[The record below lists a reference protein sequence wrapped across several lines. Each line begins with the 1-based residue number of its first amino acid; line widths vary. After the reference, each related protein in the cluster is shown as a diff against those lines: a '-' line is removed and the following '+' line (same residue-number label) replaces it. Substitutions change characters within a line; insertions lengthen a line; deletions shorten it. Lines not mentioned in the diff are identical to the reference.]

1 MDCKALGLM
10 REARALLNDEAKAS
24 NSRELSITITKL
36 DEAIL
41 WGQRDM
47 QLKSPPIDVSNQD
60 SLMLSDK
67 DCVEL
72 MRLLRTTDESCN
84 ASIKIAAFINRNK

>member
-10 REARALLNDEAKAS
+10 REARVLLNNESKAS

-84 ASIKIAAFINRNK
+84 ASIKISAFINRNK